1 MILSFGGW
9 DAPPPSPSPCGGDN
23 FHHFRRSCCAA
34 HHANGLH
41 MFCILQAAAFER
53 IKPAC
58 LAPFPRDQY
67 AMVHVQP
74 FGSYAN
80 GLSLAAS
87 DIDVVITGVT
97 YPDDGCGGT
106 PALDCFHILFT
117 KDLSKS
123 STHRLCLVLF
133 ASLLVFRSVNF

>member
-1 MILSFGGW
+1 M
-9 DAPPPSPSPCGGDN
+9 
-23 FHHFRRSCCAA
+23 
-34 HHANGLH
+34 
-41 MFCILQAAAFER
+41 LQAAAFER

-58 LAPFPRDQY
+58 LAPFPRAQY

-97 YPDDGCGGT
+97 YPDDGRGGMYILCWVQAALCG
-106 PALDCFHILFT
+106 LQ
-117 KDLSKS
+117 
-123 STHRLCLVLF
+123 
-133 ASLLVFRSVNF
+133 